1 LPSIVSVSKKL
12 SRELL
17 TLDIDEGIRIEST
30 KNRKKRMYINKRTSG
45 CFVLEIAYP
54 NSSDMTE
61 IRFCSDIKYIH
72 KLIENIFGNE
82 YSVTVY

>member
-1 LPSIVSVSKKL
+1 MPSIVSVSKKL

-45 CFVLEIAYP
+45 CFVLEITYP
-54 NSSDMTE
+54 DSTDMTE